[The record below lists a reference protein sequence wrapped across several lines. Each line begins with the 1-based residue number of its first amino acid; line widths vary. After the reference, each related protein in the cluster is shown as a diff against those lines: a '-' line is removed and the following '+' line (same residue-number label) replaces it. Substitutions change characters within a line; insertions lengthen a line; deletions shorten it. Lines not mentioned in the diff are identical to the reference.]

1 MDSIFGSFGNLVAER
16 PIEHLGCQD
25 LSFGGLLQPP
35 LKVVEDGGASGCGG
49 KIWVAGELLCEYI
62 LEKSP
67 NNELLGSIIS
77 PDCHISRVLELGSGT
92 GVVGLCVSL
101 LAQQHNLSTDTHVSI
116 TDIGGLVP
124 LMQRNIDANKVSG
137 NTNATELMWGEPLA
151 KEYRDVDLV
160 LAADCVYLEAAFPL
174 LERTL
179 LELTN
184 QEDNQPMILMT
195 YRRRRK
201 ADWKFFKRIKH
212 NFDVIEV
219 TDFSRRS
226 QYLKNRTHL
235 LKLVRRTHTTK

>member
-1 MDSIFGSFGNLVAER
+1 MDSIFGSFGDLVATR

-25 LSFGGLLQPP
+25 LSFGGQLQPP

-49 KIWVAGELLCEYI
+49 KIWTAGELLCEYI

-67 NNELLGSIIS
+67 GNELLGASL
-77 PDCHISRVLELGSGT
+77 PKGGHISKVLELGSGT

-101 LAQQHNLSTDTHVSI
+101 LAQQHHLSTDTHISI

-124 LMQRNIDANKVSG
+124 LMQSNIDVNDVNG
-137 NTNATELMWGEPLA
+137 NTNATELLWGEPLF
-151 KEYRDVDLV
+151 KEYRDIDLV
-160 LAADCVYLEAAFPL
+160 LAADCVYLEEAFPL

-179 LELTN
+179 LDLTD
-184 QEDNQPMILMT
+184 QEDSQPIVLMA

-201 ADWKFFKRIKH
+201 ADRKFFQRIKH

-219 TDFSRRS
+219 SDFSRHS
-226 QYLKNRTHL
+226 QYLKLRTHL
-235 LKLVRRTHTTK
+235 FQLVRTHVHKQ